1 MERWNSKIQR
11 IKIKMQTHKK
21 IALILKNLVTQR
33 QILNLP
39 VF

>member
-1 MERWNSKIQR
+1 MESKDPKDKNANPQ
-11 IKIKMQTHKK
+11 K